1 MLNAIRLKLFK
12 CFKDINIPLAPLTLL
27 TGQNASGK
35 STIIQAIVLLHQT
48 IQWQEWTNRLLLN
61 GRELQ
66 LGTVSDIVDSVNG
79 RDTIEISLSDSV
91 AGMLTWK
98 FMGASREDMS
108 MCLHSFSY
116 NGNEVQDLSQIHYL
130 LPFSLGHV
138 AKHFPDAIRKLTYLT
153 AERIGPRQLYVLA
166 DKYNDDYS
174 GVGISGEY
182 AASVLYKLAEK
193 EVLPGL
199 LLKNSAGN
207 NLMKQ
212 VRAWMEAFFPHCD
225 FEITSIPEANSIRL
239 GVRNA
244 QDTEFH
250 RPINVGFGMTQVFP
264 VIVAILA
271 AGKDDIVIVENP
283 EVHLHPAG
291 QSQMGAFLAQA
302 ANAGIQII
310 VESHSDHVLNG
321 IRKAVKKKY
330 ISPDHGASHFFR
342 SRCDEGAQI
351 TTLKVDSAGN
361 LDHWPKD
368 FFDQF
373 DKDMNDLAGWDE

>member
-1 MLNAIRLKLFK
+1 MHPQIQTKSDRL
-12 CFKDINIPLAPLTLL
+12 
-27 TGQNASGK
+27 
-35 STIIQAIVLLHQT
+35 
-48 IQWQEWTNRLLLN
+48 
-61 GRELQ
+61 
-66 LGTVSDIVDSVNG
+66 
-79 RDTIEISLSDSV
+79 
-91 AGMLTWK
+91 
-98 FMGASREDMS
+98 
-108 MCLHSFSY
+108 
-116 NGNEVQDLSQIHYL
+116 
-130 LPFSLGHV
+130 
-138 AKHFPDAIRKLTYLT
+138 
-153 AERIGPRQLYVLA
+153 
-166 DKYNDDYS
+166 
-174 GVGISGEY
+174 
-182 AASVLYKLAEK
+182 LAEK

-330 ISPDHGASHFFR
+330 ISPDHVAIHFFR